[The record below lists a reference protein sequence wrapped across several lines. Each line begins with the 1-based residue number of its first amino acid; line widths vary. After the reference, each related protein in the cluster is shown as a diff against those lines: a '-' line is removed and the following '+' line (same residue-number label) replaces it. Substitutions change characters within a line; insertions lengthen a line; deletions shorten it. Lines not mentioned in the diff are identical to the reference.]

1 MTGAVVSGTPAGTER
16 PPLWLVIAT
25 AAMALVLLAMSI
37 TETSFKGQYLI
48 DQGESLSLVGLAFIL
63 IAGLYLH
70 RRDRLAAS
78 LPLVVP
84 WLLYPVVTQGDQII
98 DNLSITWM
106 RIIVH
111 VLLAAIFAA
120 PVAVIVF
127 AVKWLAAP
135 SRRALTNLTLAL
147 LVAELWIAYRFLGLL
162 MIGTVL
168 AMAGVVL
175 IGNSNAQADVDA
187 GRAVAEE
194 RRRRV
199 AFLTL
204 VIGVIVSGALYIGF
218 KNRPGAYQGSPSYYM
233 DPSQPAAGY
242 SLAAVPVA
250 ATQPTVPPNADGV
263 RSALTKYAD
272 SLQLLLD
279 GYYVLDRNYNY
290 HFHNELFLQST
301 PLLPEY
307 RRVGLAKIEDAN
319 RLRADADAAVAPALA
334 SLPAG
339 DPLAA
344 LLQDV
349 NGYAAFNFDRAATL
363 ERMSAQFETTKAG
376 LQHATHIYEGE
387 GKYLGVQLAALLDKH
402 RAVLADP
409 SVAPVVGEFVVKAR
423 AIHEKYA
430 NRIVGF

>member
-1 MTGAVVSGTPAGTER
+1 MTEAR
-16 PPLWLVIAT
+16 PPLWFVLAT
-25 AAMALVLLAMSI
+25 AAMAIVLLVMSI

-48 DQGESLSLVGLAFIL
+48 DQGESLSLIGLGFIL
-63 IAGLYLH
+63 TAGLYLH
-70 RRDRLAAS
+70 RREQLAAS

-84 WLLYPVVTQGDQII
+84 WLLYPVITQGDQII

-127 AVKWLAAP
+127 AVRWLAAP
-135 SRRALTNLTLAL
+135 SRRALTNIALAL
-147 LVAELWIAYRFLGLL
+147 LIAELWIAYQFLGLL
-162 MIGTVL
+162 MIGTQL
-168 AMAGVVL
+168 AMTAAVL
-175 IGNSNAQADVDA
+175 LLSRREAEAARLGE
-187 GRAVAEE
+187 AEE
-194 RRRRV
+194 RRRR
-199 AFLTL
+199 ATRKMRAWWTL
-204 VIGVIVSGALYIGF
+204 VIGVMVSAALYLGF

-233 DPSQPAAGY
+233 DPSQAGAGY
-242 SLAAVPVA
+242 SLAAVPPA
-250 ATQPTVPPNADGV
+250 ATPAAIPANADAV
-263 RSALTKYAD
+263 RSALVKYAD

-301 PLLPEY
+301 PLLPDY
-307 RRVGLAKIEDAN
+307 RRAGLGKIDDAN
-319 RLRADADAAVAPALA
+319 RVRGEADAAAAAALR
-334 SLPAG
+334 SLPTG

-349 NGYAAFNFDRAATL
+349 KGYAAFNFDRAATL

-376 LQHATHIYEGE
+376 LQHATHLYEGE

-402 RAVLADP
+402 RVVLNEP
-409 SVAPVVGEFVVKAR
+409 EVAPVVTEFAAKSR
-423 AIHEKYA
+423 AIHAKYA

>member
-1 MTGAVVSGTPAGTER
+1 VTDAVVTGTPAATAR
-16 PPLWLVIAT
+16 PPLWLVLAT
-25 AAMALVLLAMSI
+25 AAMAIVLLVMSI
-37 TETSFKGQYLI
+37 TETSFKGQFLI
-48 DQGESLSLVGLAFIL
+48 DQGESLSLVGLVFIL

-70 RRDRLAAS
+70 RRNQLAAS

-84 WLLYPVVTQGDQII
+84 WLLYPVITQGDQII

-106 RIIVH
+106 RIVVH

-127 AVKWLAAP
+127 GVRWLAAP
-135 SRRALTNLTLAL
+135 SRRTLFNIALAL
-147 LVAELWIAYRFLGLL
+147 LIAELWIAYQFLGLL
-162 MIGTVL
+162 MIGTQL
-168 AMAGVVL
+168 AIIAMVVVL
-175 IGNSNAQADVDA
+175 SRKSGNARVYSSRRQADLA
-187 GRAVAEE
+187 WW
-194 RRRRV
+194 
-199 AFLTL
+199 TL
-204 VIGVIVSGALYIGF
+204 VVGVIASGALYLGF

-233 DPSQPAAGY
+233 DPSQPDAGY
-242 SLAAVPVA
+242 SLAKVPLA
-250 ATQPTVPPNADGV
+250 AAPATAPANADAV
-263 RSALTKYAD
+263 RSALITYAD

-301 PLLPEY
+301 PLLPDY
-307 RRVGLAKIEDAN
+307 RRAGLAKIEDAN
-319 RLRADADAAVAPALA
+319 RRRAEADVAAAAALT
-334 SLPAG
+334 SLPIG

-344 LLQDV
+344 LLQEV
-349 NGYAAFNFDRAATL
+349 KGYAAFNFERAATL

-402 RAVLADP
+402 RVVLNDPKLGAV
-409 SVAPVVGEFVVKAR
+409 VNEFAAKSR
-423 AIHEKYA
+423 AIHDKYA

>member
-1 MTGAVVSGTPAGTER
+1 MTGVVVSGTPAGTER

-25 AAMALVLLAMSI
+25 AAMALVLLVMSI

-70 RRDRLAAS
+70 RRDRLAPS

-84 WLLYPVVTQGDQII
+84 WLLYPVITQGDQII

-106 RIIVH
+106 RVIVH

-135 SRRALTNLTLAL
+135 SRRALTILTLAL
-147 LVAELWIAYRFLGLL
+147 LIAELWIAYAFLGAL
-162 MIGTVL
+162 MIGTLL
-168 AMAGVVL
+168 AMVGFVVL
-175 IGNSNAQADVDA
+175 LNRKRNTTRVSPAPNN
-187 GRAVAEE
+187 VA
-194 RRRRV
+194 
-199 AFLTL
+199 LWTL
-204 VIGVIVSGALYIGF
+204 IIGVMVSGALYLGF

-233 DPSQPAAGY
+233 DPSQPGAGY
-242 SLAAVPVA
+242 SLAAVPV
-250 ATQPTVPPNADGV
+250 TSTPPTLPANADGV
-263 RSALTKYAD
+263 RSALTKYAG

-301 PLLPEY
+301 PLLPDY
-307 RRVGLAKIEDAN
+307 RRVGLGKIEDAN
-319 RLRADADAAVAPALA
+319 RLRAEADAAAAAALA
-334 SLPAG
+334 SLSTG

-344 LLQDV
+344 LLHDAK
-349 NGYAAFNFDRAATL
+349 GYAAFNFDRAATL

-376 LQHATHIYEGE
+376 LQHATHLYEGE

-402 RAVLADP
+402 HAVLADP
-409 SVAPVVGEFVVKAR
+409 AVTPIVSEFVVTCR
-423 AIHEKYA
+423 AIHGKYA